1 MLKTARKAKGLSQK
15 TLGEMLGKTQS
26 YVSQLE
32 RDKYKNVTIN
42 LIRKLSITLELD
54 PEDVFFYFYNG

>member
-15 TLGEMLGKTQS
+15 NLGEMLGKTQS

-42 LIRKLSITLELD
+42 LIRKLSIALELD
-54 PEDVFFYFYNG
+54 PADVFFYFYNG